1 VKTSVRRIS
10 RLDVNE
16 VDLGRTAGG
25 GRLVTIEVEG
35 NGFLR
40 YMVRTVVGTLVE
52 VGTQQRVPA
61 DVAQVLASRNRANAG
76 PTAPAEGLF
85 LMRVNY

>member
-1 VKTSVRRIS
+1 M
-10 RLDVNE
+10 
-16 VDLGRTAGG
+16 
-25 GRLVTIEVEG
+25 TIEVEG